1 MRAVIDGGTIGSRE
15 ALHRAL
21 REALSLPDWYGNN
34 LDALYDCLTDLHEPA
49 ELTVLNAGKL
59 RESLGGYVSS
69 LCHVLCDSEEENG
82 NLTVHWE
89 E

>member
-1 MRAVIDGGTIGSRE
+1 MRAVIDGGALDSRE

-21 REALSLPDWYGNN
+21 KEQLSLPDWYGNN
-34 LDALYDCLTDLHEPA
+34 LDALFDCLTSLPEPA

-59 RESLGGYVSS
+59 RESLGGYVRS
-69 LCHVLCDSEEENG
+69 LCHVLCDSEKENE